1 MLQKFL
7 EKGKSYLEES
17 EKRKKYL
24 PLFNAID
31 TFLYEAPF
39 KTKHAPHIR
48 DAVDLKRWMTLVVL
62 SLLPCILVAI
72 WNTGLQQFIY
82 TSGDLSL
89 MEEYLNSSTSISS
102 YFNFALKDA
111 RAWTIL
117 RYGLIAFLPVVI
129 ISYAVGGLW
138 EALFAVVRGHEIAEG
153 FLVSGILY
161 PLILPPSLP
170 YWMVALG
177 ISLGVIIGKEVF
189 GGTGMNIL
197 NPALTCRCFLYFAF
211 PAAMSGEVWAGTN
224 ASQTATSLLNMNQ
237 NVSPIDAISQATT
250 LSVFN
255 ISSDVKKVHIDAIAA
270 NSQHMEATPLL
281 EKLQQKWHA
290 LGHSDSLG
298 DMNTDQLQTFLTST
312 IDKGGLGLN
321 PDNFQSAFNFV
332 KLKFGESLFSDGN
345 LFFGNM
351 LGSMGEVSKIAIL
364 LGAFFLILT
373 GIGSWRTMLSYS
385 AGLIFTA
392 FLFQFGAHFFGAY
405 DGALNPAIFDFPIYK
420 HFLIG
425 GALFGLVFM
434 ATDPVSSPGMK
445 GAQII
450 YGFLIGALVIIV
462 RVINPAYPEGVMLA
476 ILFGNVFA
484 PLLDHFAVKYYRRNH
499 ARALKS

>member
-7 EKGKSYLEES
+7 EKGKFYLEES

-31 TFLYEAPF
+31 SFLYEVPF
-39 KTKHAPHIR
+39 KTTRAPHIR
-48 DAVDLKRWMTLVVL
+48 DAVDIKRWMVLVVL

-72 WNTGLQQFIY
+72 WNTGLQQFVY

-89 MEEYLNSSTSISS
+89 MKEYLAASTSISS
-102 YFNFALKDA
+102 YFEFAFKDA

-117 RYGLIAFLPVVI
+117 KLGLIAFLPMVI
-129 ISYAVGGLW
+129 ISYAVGGIW

-161 PLILPPSLP
+161 PLILPPTLP

-177 ISLGVIIGKEVF
+177 ISLGVVIGKEIF

-224 ASQTATSLLNMNQ
+224 SSKAATSLLEMNQ
-237 NVSPIDAISQATT
+237 NLPPVDAISQATS
-250 LSVFN
+250 LSLFN
-255 ISSDVKKVHIDAIAA
+255 ISSEVKKVHVDAIAA
-270 NSQHMEATPLL
+270 NSQHMKITPLL
-281 EKLQQKWHA
+281 EKLQQKWHS
-290 LGHSDSLG
+290 LGHTDSIG
-298 DMNTDQLQTFLTST
+298 NMSTEQLQTFLTST
-312 IDKGGLGLN
+312 IDKGGLALN

-373 GIGSWRTMLSYS
+373 GIGSWRTMLSY
-385 AGLIFTA
+385 AFGLTFTA
-392 FLFQFGAHFFGAY
+392 FLFQFGANFMGAY
-405 DGALNPAIFDFPIYK
+405 GGALNPAIFDFPIYK

-434 ATDPVSSPGMK
+434 TTDPVSSPGMK
-445 GAQII
+445 SAQVI
-450 YGFLIGALVIIV
+450 YGFLIGALVIVV
-462 RVINPAYPEGVMLA
+462 RLINPAYPESVMLA

-484 PLLDHFAVKYYRRNH
+484 PLLDHFALKHYRRPH
-499 ARALKS
+499 AKAIKS